1 MAGNLLMSISQ
12 DERERAVFRSR
23 RMYQT
28 DYQSDMATS
37 WDNGEHEG
45 RIRVARNALQ
55 KKMSIDDIVDITG
68 LTREEVENLHK
79 EI

>member
-1 MAGNLLMSISQ
+1 MSISQ

-37 WDNGEHEG
+37 WDNG
-45 RIRVARNALQ
+45 AKNAALSIA
-55 KKMSIDDIVDITG
+55 KKLLAMDMPHDQIAAATG
-68 LTREEVENLHK
+68 LALEELESL
-79 EI
+79 